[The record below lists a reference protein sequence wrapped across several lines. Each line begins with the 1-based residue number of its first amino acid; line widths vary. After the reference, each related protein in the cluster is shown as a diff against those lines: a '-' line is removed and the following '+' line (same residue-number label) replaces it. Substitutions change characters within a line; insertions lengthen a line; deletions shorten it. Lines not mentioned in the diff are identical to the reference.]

1 MESTSRTG
9 VGKPPM
15 EKPLILLT
23 NDDGIR
29 SPGLRAAVEAVLD
42 LGEVVVVAPRD
53 QQTGTGKAISG
64 ERGQAPVRE
73 SLWVAGA
80 EVPAYA
86 ILGTPAM
93 AVLYGVLALVPRRP
107 ALVISGINYGTNL
120 GTDVLSSGTLGA
132 ALQAAEMGVPAL
144 AVSLETEKALHY
156 NNSAELDF
164 HAAQHFLRFFA
175 QRMLTMPLPHDV
187 DVLKVDIP
195 RAATPQT
202 PWRVTRQS
210 RQPYHVAFVRAFASA
225 NGAPI
230 LDYDAIQTFEGV
242 EPDSDIWATGVERW
256 VSVTPLSVDLTSR
269 VDLAELEGLLRSR
282 R

>member
-1 MESTSRTG
+1 MER
-9 VGKPPM
+9 
-15 EKPLILLT
+15 PLILLT
-23 NDDGIR
+23 NDDGLR
-29 SPGLRAAVEAVLD
+29 SPGLRAAAEAVLD
-42 LGEVVVVAPRD
+42 LGDVLVVAPRD

-64 ERGQAPVRE
+64 ERGQVPVRE
-73 SLWVAGA
+73 SLWVAGR

-107 ALVISGINYGTNL
+107 ALLISGINYGTNL
-120 GTDVLSSGTLGA
+120 GTDVLASGTLGA

-156 NNSAELDF
+156 DNSTELDF
-164 HAAQHFLRFFA
+164 RAAQHFLRFFA
-175 QRMLTMPLPHDV
+175 QRMLAMDLPHDV

-195 RAATPQT
+195 REATPQT

-210 RQPYHVAFVRAFASA
+210 RQAYHVAFVRAFASPG
-225 NGAPI
+225 GAPI

-242 EPDSDIWATGVERW
+242 EPDSDIWATGMERV
-256 VSVTPLSVDLTSR
+256 VSVTPLSLDLTSR